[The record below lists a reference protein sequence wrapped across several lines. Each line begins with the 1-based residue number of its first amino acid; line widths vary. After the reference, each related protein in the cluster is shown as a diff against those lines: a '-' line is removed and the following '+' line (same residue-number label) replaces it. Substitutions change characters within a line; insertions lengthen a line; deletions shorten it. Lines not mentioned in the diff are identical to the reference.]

1 MRIGVRGWWEGG
13 RTYAPVVCSRDV
25 SYVHGFIFLLDSQA
39 IYLKLSAVPSRGA
52 KRPQILLRASRSSQH
67 SRGFMLFSKNLT
79 CFPRALRSA
88 KQERQATA
96 NTVPSW
102 EQCLRSLGATYAG
115 ETRAGAKL
123 PARSRP
129 GKKYDVRCHPLTPI
143 YIYHSFAKGPLK

>member
-67 SRGFMLFSKNLT
+67 SRGFILFSENRT
-79 CFPRALRSA
+79 CFPRALRCA

-96 NTVPSW
+96 NTVP
-102 EQCLRSLGATYAG
+102 RSFQEGQATSARHVRRRRRNIGWRQAAG
-115 ETRAGAKL
+115 WIAPRKKIR
-123 PARSRP
+123 RSVP
-129 GKKYDVRCHPLTPI
+129 PPHSDIAMHSKK
-143 YIYHSFAKGPLK
+143 